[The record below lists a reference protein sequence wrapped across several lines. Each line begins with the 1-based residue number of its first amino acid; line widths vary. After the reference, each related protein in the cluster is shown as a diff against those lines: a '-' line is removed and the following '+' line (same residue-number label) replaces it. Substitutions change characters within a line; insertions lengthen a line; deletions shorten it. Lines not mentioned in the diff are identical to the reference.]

1 MTLRVLRV
9 VVVWTVI
16 AVVLLAITVAV
27 FIPRLAGATPYTVL
41 TDSMRPTLPPGTLV
55 VVKPVAIDHI
65 GIGDI
70 VTYQLKS
77 GQPAVVTHRVVSLGF
92 NAKHERILQTKGDAN
107 KSADPKGVV
116 AGQVRGRVWYAV
128 PLLGGV
134 SNVITGRQR
143 SIATTV
149 IVIGLVGYAVLMF
162 AGATRDRARSQATRT
177 RKEES

>member
-16 AVVLLAITVAV
+16 VVALLAITVAV
-27 FIPRLAGATPYTVL
+27 FIPRLVGATPYTVL
-41 TDSMRPTLPPGTLV
+41 TESMRPTLPPGTLV
-55 VVKPVAIDHI
+55 VVKPVAVDHI
-65 GIGDI
+65 GIGDV

-77 GQPAVVTHRVVSLGF
+77 GQPAVVTHRVVALGF
-92 NAKHERILQTKGDAN
+92 NAEHERILQTQGDAN
-107 KSADPKGVV
+107 ESADAKGVI
-116 AGQVRGRVWYAV
+116 AEQVRGRVWYAV
-128 PLLGGV
+128 PVLGGV

-162 AGATRDRARSQATRT
+162 AGATRDRIRTDPTRT
-177 RKEES
+177 RREEP